1 MQARAIARYV
11 RMSPRKVRQVARL
24 VRGLG
29 VEDATAL
36 LSAMDRRAARPI
48 RKTIQSAAANL
59 QSTGGDKLKLEDM
72 VVREVAVDSGPTL
85 VRFRAKA
92 MGRVGRIRKRTSHI
106 RVTVEA
112 TAAGR

>member
-1 MQARAIARYV
+1 
-11 RMSPRKVRQVARL
+11 MSPRKVRQVARL

-36 LSAMDRRAARPI
+36 LAAMDRRAARPI

-59 QSTGGDKLKLEDM
+59 RSTGGDKLKVEDM

-106 RVTVEA
+106 RVTVEG